1 MGFTKCRIPIMKL
14 FIGNLSYD
22 TTEQKLAQ
30 ALAEIGTIVE
40 FRRPM
45 DFNTGNPR
53 GFAFITMDSMESGE
67 KAIQLLD
74 GMKMD
79 GRELKANEAEERRND
94 HPADR
99 PAKVSMNIPK
109 QRPVDDRP
117 IGKDGLRVRYKG
129 I

>member
-1 MGFTKCRIPIMKL
+1 MKL

-22 TTEQKLAQ
+22 TTEQKLSD
-30 ALAEIGTIVE
+30 ALSGVGTIVD
-40 FRRPM
+40 FRRPT

-53 GFAFITMDSMESGE
+53 GFAFVTMDSQESGE
-67 KAIQLLD
+67 KAIQTLD
-74 GMKMD
+74 GMKLD
-79 GRELKANEAEERRND
+79 GRELKVNEAEERASS

-99 PAKVSMNIPK
+99 PQRVTMNVPK

-117 IGKDGLRVRYKG
+117 VAKNGERVRYKS